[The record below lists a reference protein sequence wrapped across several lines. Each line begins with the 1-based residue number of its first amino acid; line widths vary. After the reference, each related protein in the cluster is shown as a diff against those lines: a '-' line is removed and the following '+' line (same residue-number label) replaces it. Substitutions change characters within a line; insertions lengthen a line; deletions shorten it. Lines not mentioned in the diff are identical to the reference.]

1 MPKEDKKGQTR
12 SNTLRAILH
21 FLSGKPGAGN
31 HGRVI
36 LDKRILFAI
45 VLGIALAADLL
56 TKWAAFH
63 FLRLDE
69 KVSVI
74 PGFFDLRPVWNAGI
88 VFGLPAPMWLTSIVS
103 IVATIVVAW
112 YLKTARGKAPVVQ
125 LYLGLILS
133 GVLGNLFDRIVF
145 VFPPYRPVGSFW
157 DYFKTG
163 AVRDFI
169 EIYVGKYHWPNFNLA
184 DAFILIGVALAM
196 IQFILTDEGKK
207 TKTTEAASKDAAGN
221 SSKDA
226 DK

>member
-1 MPKEDKKGQTR
+1 M
-12 SNTLRAILH
+12 
-21 FLSGKPGAGN
+21 
-31 HGRVI
+31 
-36 LDKRILFAI
+36 
-45 VLGIALAADLL
+45 LGIALAADLI

-69 KVSVI
+69 RIAVI
-74 PGFFDLRPVWNAGI
+74 PGLFDLRPVWNAGI
-88 VFGLPAPMWLTSIVS
+88 VFGLPAPMWLTSLVS
-103 IVATIVVAW
+103 VVATVVVAW
-112 YLKTARGKAPVVQ
+112 YLRTARGKAPVVQ

-145 VFPPYRPVGSFW
+145 VFPPYRPIASFW

-207 TKTTEAASKDAAGN
+207 AKTAQPESEKAAGE
-221 SSKDA
+221 SVKDSA
-226 DK
+226 K